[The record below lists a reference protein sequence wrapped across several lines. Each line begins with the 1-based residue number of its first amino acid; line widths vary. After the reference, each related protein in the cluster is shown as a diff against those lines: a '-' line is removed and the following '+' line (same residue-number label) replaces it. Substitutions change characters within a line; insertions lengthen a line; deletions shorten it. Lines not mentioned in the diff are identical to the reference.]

1 MAIMHKQTLDSI
13 KESISFHLGIYIDK
27 NVIPTKLVGQTL
39 RGCSQELHVYVKIG
53 QWQDDPL

>member
-13 KESISFHLGIYIDK
+13 KESISFHRGYILP
-27 NVIPTKLVGQTL
+27 NVIPTKSVGQTL

-53 QWQDDPL
+53 QRQDDPL